1 MATENC
7 DIHICLLPLTKET
20 KKIFNKDIFS
30 KMKNG
35 VCFINAGR
43 GDHIVEKDLIDFC
56 GNKIKLAILDVFCVE
71 PLPKENLLWENKNII
86 IWPHVSAETNVE
98 TAAKQVAKAIKLIHS
113 GKIPENKINLNLG
126 Y

>member
-1 MATENC
+1 MLC
-7 DIHICLLPLTKET
+7 VFVVL
-20 KKIFNKDIFS
+20 
-30 KMKNG
+30 
-35 VCFINAGR
+35 V
-43 GDHIVEKDLIDFC
+43 
-56 GNKIKLAILDVFCVE
+56 ILDVFCVE